1 MVPSIRVGV
10 SVGTGNGLT
19 VGVAM
24 GVAVGVGAVIGTWVA
39 VGEGIAVATAV
50 RAALTSASTV
60 ALITGVDSLLL
71 HPVSSIRAVRSR
83 SMAMDFRF
91 ITTALSVYQEI
102 VFLFGY
108 SRDLQIV
115 N

>member
-1 MVPSIRVGV
+1 MVPSIRVEV
-10 SVGTGNGLT
+10 SVGTGT
-19 VGVAM
+19 GVAAGVGM
-24 GVAVGVGAVIGTWVA
+24 GVAVGAVFGTWVA
-39 VGEGIAVATAV
+39 VREGIAVGTAV
-50 RAALTSASTV
+50 RTAVTSASTV
-60 ALITGVDSLLL
+60 ALMSGVDSLLLLL

-91 ITTALSVYQEI
+91 ITTALSGYQEI